1 MIIRVPF
8 GTGAIEAELPD
19 SLRVS
24 VVDPKTETVTGTEEE
39 RIEAALDAPIGTA
52 RLEET
57 VKPENKVL
65 IVVNDH
71 TRPGPNRQIVA
82 AVLKRLHSAGV
93 PDANIRFICATGSH
107 RAPTDKE
114 MRAIVGDEVVENYEI
129 IMHDCRDKDSLFRLG
144 EIDGLDI
151 WLNNAVREA
160 DFIITTGL
168 IAPHHTAGFSGG
180 RKGILPGVT
189 GLDTL
194 KVHHSLPMRPYNPS
208 MGILEGNRFHD
219 VALAAAK
226 KAGVKFMINAVQD
239 LKKQNVRYVAGDIE
253 LAHAEGVRVCREH
266 NSVSIPGLAD
276 VVVCSPGGTPRDS
289 DLYQAQKGLAVAE
302 TLVRPGGT
310 VILCARSELGVGEG
324 LFPQWMKEGE
334 SPEAIIERYKRE
346 GFNVGNNKAFMY
358 ARALLRAKIVVVSEL
373 LDHEELKEMFLDWA
387 PDLQSALDR
396 VLPEYEN
403 PLVTVLPRAVSM
415 IPRVTE

>member
-8 GTGAIEAELPD
+8 GTGSMEAELPD
-19 SLRVS
+19 SMRVS
-24 VVDPKTETVTGTEEE
+24 VVDPKTEAVTGTEEE

-82 AVLKRLHSAGV
+82 ALLRRLHRAEIS
-93 PDANIRFICATGSH
+93 DENIRFICATGSH
-107 RAPTDKE
+107 RAPTDRE
-114 MRAIVGDEVVENYEI
+114 MRAIVGDEVVEKYEI
-129 IMHDCRDKDSLFRLG
+129 VLHDCRDKASLFRLG

-168 IAPHHTAGFSGG
+168 IAPHHTASFSGG
-180 RKGILPGVT
+180 RKSILPGIT

-194 KVHHSLPMRPYNPS
+194 KIHHSLPMRPYNPS

-226 KAGVKFMINAVQD
+226 KAGVDFMINAVQD

-276 VVVCSPGGTPRDS
+276 VVVCSPGGYPRDS

-373 LDHEELKEMFLDWA
+373 LDPEELKEMFLDWA
-387 PDLQSALDR
+387 PDLQIALDR

>member
-8 GTGAIEAELPD
+8 GTGSMEAELPD
-19 SLRVS
+19 SMRVS
-24 VVDPKTETVTGTEEE
+24 VVDPKTEAVTGTEEE

-82 AVLKRLHSAGV
+82 ALLRRLHRAEVS
-93 PDANIRFICATGSH
+93 DENIRFICATGSH
-107 RAPTDKE
+107 RAPTDRE
-114 MRAIVGDEVVENYEI
+114 MRAIVGDEVVEKYEI
-129 IMHDCRDKDSLFRLG
+129 VLHDCRDKASLFRLG

-180 RKGILPGVT
+180 RKSILPGIT

-194 KVHHSLPMRPYNPS
+194 KIHHSLPMRPYNPS

-226 KAGVKFMINAVQD
+226 KAGVDFMINAVQD

-276 VVVCSPGGTPRDS
+276 VVVCSPGGYPRDS

-373 LDHEELKEMFLDWA
+373 LDPEELKEMFLDWA
-387 PDLQSALDR
+387 PDLQIALDR

>member
-1 MIIRVPF
+1 MIISVPF
-8 GTGAIEAELPD
+8 GTGSMEAELPD
-19 SLRVS
+19 SMRVS
-24 VVDPKTETVTGTEEE
+24 VVDPKTEAVTGTEEE

-82 AVLKRLHSAGV
+82 ALLRRLHRAEIS
-93 PDANIRFICATGSH
+93 DENIRFICATGSH
-107 RAPTDKE
+107 RAPTDRE
-114 MRAIVGDEVVENYEI
+114 MRAIVGDEVVEKYEI
-129 IMHDCRDKDSLFRLG
+129 VMHDCRDKASLFRLG

-180 RKGILPGVT
+180 RKSILPGIT

-194 KVHHSLPMRPYNPS
+194 KIHHSLPMRPYNPS

-226 KAGVKFMINAVQD
+226 KAGVDFMINAVQD

-276 VVVCSPGGTPRDS
+276 VVVCSPGGYPRDS

-373 LDHEELKEMFLDWA
+373 LDPEELKEMFLDWA
-387 PDLQSALDR
+387 PDLQIALDR

>member
-8 GTGAIEAELPD
+8 GTGSMEAELPD
-19 SLRVS
+19 SMRVS
-24 VVDPKTETVTGTEEE
+24 VVDPKTEAVTGTEEE

-82 AVLKRLHSAGV
+82 ALLRRLHRAEIS
-93 PDANIRFICATGSH
+93 DENIRFICATGSH
-107 RAPTDKE
+107 RAPTDRE
-114 MRAIVGDEVVENYEI
+114 MRAIVGDEVVEKYEI
-129 IMHDCRDKDSLFRLG
+129 VMHDCRDKASLFRLG

-180 RKGILPGVT
+180 RKSILPGIT

-194 KVHHSLPMRPYNPS
+194 KIHHSLPMRPYNPS

-226 KAGVKFMINAVQD
+226 KAGVDFMINAVQD

-276 VVVCSPGGTPRDS
+276 VVVCSPGGYPRDS

-302 TLVRPGGT
+302 TLVKPGGT
-310 VILCARSELGVGEG
+310 VILCTRAELGVGEG

-334 SPEAIIERYKRE
+334 SPEAIIERYKKE

-358 ARALLRAKIVVVSEL
+358 ARALLRAKILVVSEL
-373 LDHEELKEMFLDWA
+373 LDPAELKEMFLDWA

>member
-8 GTGAIEAELPD
+8 GTGSMEAELPD
-19 SLRVS
+19 SMRVS
-24 VVDPKTETVTGTEEE
+24 VVDPKTEAVTGTEEE

-82 AVLKRLHSAGV
+82 ALLRRLHRAEIS
-93 PDANIRFICATGSH
+93 DENIRFICATGSH
-107 RAPTDKE
+107 RAPTDRE
-114 MRAIVGDEVVENYEI
+114 MRAIVGDEVVEKYEI
-129 IMHDCRDKDSLFRLG
+129 VLHDCRDKASLFRLG

-180 RKGILPGVT
+180 RKSILPGIT

-194 KVHHSLPMRPYNPS
+194 KIHHSLPMRPYNPS

-226 KAGVKFMINAVQD
+226 KAGVDFMINAVQD

-276 VVVCSPGGTPRDS
+276 VVVCSPGGYPRDS

-373 LDHEELKEMFLDWA
+373 LDPEELKEMFLDWA
-387 PDLQSALDR
+387 PDLQIALDR